1 MSRSVVCGIAS
12 GLQALV
18 VLKLQR
24 NTKQVTQRG
33 TCDVRLQRLLVNVGF
48 RVHTKCPVFTKIR
61 QPSRLKGWCWLM
73 WGLRSQLPAG

>member
-1 MSRSVVCGIAS
+1 VSRSVVCGIAS

-33 TCDVRLQRLLVNVGF
+33 TRDVRLQRLLVDVGF

-73 WGLRSQLPAG
+73 CGLRSQLPAG